1 MVDEKVREGY
11 KSTEVGVI
19 PSEWNSLRVE
29 DCVSIKTGSKNTQ
42 DKIDEGIYPFF
53 VRSQQVE
60 KINSYSYDCEA
71 VLTAGDGVG
80 TGKVFHYINGKFD
93 AHQRVYIMTNF
104 KDITGKYFYYYFS
117 NYFYDEV
124 IKYTAKTSVD
134 SVRRDMIAKMLL
146 PIPTLNEQK
155 SITESIE
162 EIDNLLQ
169 SLETLIDKKKKIKQ
183 GTMQQLLTGKKR
195 LPGFSDEWEVK
206 KLIELGYFVSGNGF
220 PIIYQELNEGE
231 FPFYKV
237 SDFNNIG
244 NEIYMIRA
252 NNYIDEQIRE
262 KLSAKIIP
270 KNSIIFA
277 KIGAAIFLER
287 KRISS
292 VKCCIDN
299 NMMSYICDVNYLYEK
314 FAYYLYNS
322 IKLSSLVSATAL
334 PSLSAKDI
342 GELKINIPINIDEQ
356 KAIAN
361 ILTVMDSEIA
371 TLQQKLEKYKRIK
384 QGMMQELLT
393 GRIRLI

>member
-1 MVDEKVREGY
+1 MVEEKVNDGY
-11 KSTEVGVI
+11 KRTEVGVI
-19 PSEWNSLRVE
+19 PSEWNSLKVE
-29 DCVSIKTGSKNTQ
+29 ECVSIKTGSRNTQ

-60 KINSYSYDCEA
+60 NINSYSYDCEA

-117 NYFYDEV
+117 NYFYNEV

-155 SITESIE
+155 SIAESIE

-169 SLETLIDKKKKIKQ
+169 SLEKLIDKKKKIKQ

-195 LPGFSDEWEVK
+195 LTGFSSEWENIKVK
-206 KLIELGYFVSGNGF
+206 DFGMVLTGGTPPTDNKKYWNGIIPWVTPSDINESKNILNSEREITLKGLSYLNILPPNTVLVTCIASIGKNAILKETGSCNQQINAIVPNSNFNADYIYYLMESKKSYLLANAGTTATSIISKKEFSEL
-220 PIIYQELNEGE
+220 E
-231 FPFYKV
+231 FTVPKK
-237 SDFNNIG
+237 
-244 NEIYMIRA
+244 
-252 NNYIDEQIRE
+252 DEQVEIS
-262 KLSAKIIP
+262 KILS
-270 KNSIIFA
+270 N
-277 KIGAAIFLER
+277 
-287 KRISS
+287 
-292 VKCCIDN
+292 
-299 NMMSYICDVNYLYEK
+299 
-314 FAYYLYNS
+314 
-322 IKLSSLVSATAL
+322 
-334 PSLSAKDI
+334 
-342 GELKINIPINIDEQ
+342 
-356 KAIAN
+356 
-361 ILTVMDSEIA
+361 MDSEIEA
-371 TLQQKLEKYKRIK
+371 LQLKLEKYKKIK